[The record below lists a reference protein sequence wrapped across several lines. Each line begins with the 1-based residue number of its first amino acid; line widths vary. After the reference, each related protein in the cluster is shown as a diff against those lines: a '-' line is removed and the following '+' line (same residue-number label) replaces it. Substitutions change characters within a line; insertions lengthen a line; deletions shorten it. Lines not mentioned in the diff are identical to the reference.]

1 MCTHFPLPPPPQEG
15 QQANNRSLSN
25 DTHAGQMVRE
35 QQQMIEQLMS
45 TGLVQ
50 AADLLD
56 FGFSTAELRAA
67 GLHLPPLHHRAGE
80 QTKGVL
86 EAAQAEWMA
95 DDHGEACRRRGV
107 PRKRAWCDDAA
118 QARPQ
123 KNERATPSPAISGAA
138 ETALSAAETTR
149 EPQTL
154 AKSVATPALLSE
166 ETRARSLHA
175 AKLVE
180 QTQSLRRHRGAQE
193 CARWLCYDDTDDEE
207 VSSTASTGTSS
218 GEATSALAS
227 MARAAETLPK
237 ARCNTALAF
246 SGLDVAVV
254 KEIAQRLQEE
264 SGRDASVESRR
275 TREYLESREN
285 GNTPYM

>member
-1 MCTHFPLPPPPQEG
+1 ML
-15 QQANNRSLSN
+15 
-25 DTHAGQMVRE
+25 RE
-35 QQQMIEQLMS
+35 QQQMMEQLMS

-50 AADLLD
+50 AADLLE
-56 FGFSTAELRAA
+56 FGFSAAELRAA
-67 GLHLPPLHHRAGE
+67 GLHLPPPHHRAGE
-80 QTKGVL
+80 QTKGGL
-86 EAAQAEWMA
+86 EAAQAERMA
-95 DDHGEACRRRGV
+95 DAHGEDSRRRGV

-123 KNERATPSPAISGAA
+123 KNERVAPSPVVSGAA
-138 ETALSAAETTR
+138 ATTLSAAETTR
-149 EPQTL
+149 EPQTV

-180 QTQSLRRHRGAQE
+180 QTQSLRRHRGDQD

-218 GEATSALAS
+218 GEATAALAS

-254 KEIAQRLQEE
+254 REIAQRLQDE
-264 SGRDASVESRR
+264 SGHDASVESRR
-275 TREYLESREN
+275 TREYVESREN